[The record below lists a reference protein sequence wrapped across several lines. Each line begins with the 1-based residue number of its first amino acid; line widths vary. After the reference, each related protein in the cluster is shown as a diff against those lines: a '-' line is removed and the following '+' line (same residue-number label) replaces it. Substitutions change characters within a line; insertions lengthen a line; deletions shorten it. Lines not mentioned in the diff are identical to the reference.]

1 MIRNDLIKSV
11 QINLATPFESD
22 LLTASIENITNSNS
36 PIRFNNFAYAIRELT
51 RHVLARLAPD
61 DEVLKSNWYK
71 NETEIENGIS
81 RKQRIY
87 YGIHGGLLP
96 DYVRETL
103 GLEIDS
109 FFATFR
115 EIIDRLSKYTHIEV
129 TTFSLDDE
137 TTYLYANQTLETL
150 VEFFNFIDDTRET
163 LADTLYEKVQIALI
177 DSILEETFSEIDILA
192 THHSLDS
199 VHTETLNLLSID
211 HQFIFFEA
219 VGELTYKMQWGSDFD
234 VKNDDGLVLPAYFP
248 FKCKLSSTVLDPNKI
263 TVEIE
268 TIDINTDNE

>member
-1 MIRNDLIKSV
+1 MIRDDLI
-11 QINLATPFESD
+11 QIVRSNLAISFERD
-22 LLTASIENITNSNS
+22 LFIASIENITKSNS

-61 DEVLKSNWYK
+61 DEILLSKWYK

-87 YGIHGGLLP
+87 YGIHGGLMP
-96 DYVRETL
+96 EYVRVTL

-115 EIIDRLSKYTHIEV
+115 EIIDRLSKYTHIEM
-129 TTFSLDDE
+129 TTFGLDDVP
-137 TTYLYANQTLETL
+137 TYLYANQTLETL
-150 VEFFNFIDDTRET
+150 VEFFKFIDDTREI
-163 LADTLYEKVQIALI
+163 LEDALYEKVQIALI

-192 THHSLDS
+192 THHSLDY

-219 VGELTYKMQWGSDFD
+219 VGELTYKMQWGSEFD
-234 VKNDDGLVLPAYFP
+234 VNNGDGLVLPAYFP
-248 FKCKLSSTVLDPNKI
+248 FKCNLRSTVLDPNKI
-263 TVEIE
+263 IVEIE